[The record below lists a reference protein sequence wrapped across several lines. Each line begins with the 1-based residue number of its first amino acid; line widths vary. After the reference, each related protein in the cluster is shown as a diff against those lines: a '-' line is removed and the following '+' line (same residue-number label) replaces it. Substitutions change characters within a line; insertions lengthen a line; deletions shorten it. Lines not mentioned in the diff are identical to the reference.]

1 MRQLCVFQKV
11 WKILLLILKKINLEQ
26 IKANDKFHG
35 KNSGFVD
42 SGFVKTCDELVIG
55 HANRIAIVRRN
66 GGFITSKNTKNAT
79 RIVVIILIGDFS
91 SLFFSFE
98 FFCEIT
104 RIVHLSCKI
113 LNNIHWHLDPR
124 TKRLKNCI
132 TILVK
137 ETHIDMI

>member
-1 MRQLCVFQKV
+1 MEEK
-11 WKILLLILKKINLEQ
+11 LE
-26 IKANDKFHG
+26 NVYWTFHG

-91 SLFFSFE
+91 SLFF
-98 FFCEIT
+98 C
-104 RIVHLSCKI
+104 
-113 LNNIHWHLDPR
+113 LNFS
-124 TKRLKNCI
+124 
-132 TILVK
+132 VK
-137 ETHIDMI
+137 LHA